1 MKRCPT
7 CNRTFTDDS
16 LSFCLD
22 DGAPLLSVSDAPS
35 SGSFDP
41 GATMRY
47 TEARDTSP
55 PTEVYRPSTPPPSNQ
70 VVNPTWSP
78 GPSAQA
84 ARKSS
89 ILPWVIGGGVL
100 LLLVGIGLIV
110 LIAAIIGFNS
120 SKSSNRNSN
129 NSNNSNGSANRSN
142 RNSANSNG
150 NSNNSNNSNSGS
162 SATMRDDFSSEKWLT
177 GTTPNGT
184 YWYKDDEYHMHAT
197 ANSSVVVY
205 APNKDDYYTEDST
218 VRVTARS
225 VSGTSPRFGYGV
237 AVLGEMKDNQL
248 EDYSFLI
255 YTGNDPQYKVVLHKS
270 GKETPMVNWTKT
282 STIRTGT
289 SPNQLEVRVKGDQMS
304 FYINGQYATSIRDT
318 AGYKAGVVGL
328 YSSETYEI
336 VFDDLE
342 IDR

>member
-35 SGSFDP
+35 SGSFDAN
-41 GATMRY
+41 ATMRY
-47 TEARDTSP
+47 TDARDTSP
-55 PTEVYRPSTPPPSNQ
+55 PTEVYRPGQTPGSQ
-70 VVNPTWSP
+70 IVTPTWSP

-84 ARKSS
+84 ARKASV
-89 ILPWVIGGGVL
+89 LPWVIGGGVL
-100 LLLVGIGLIV
+100 LLLLGIGAVV
-110 LIAAIIGFNS
+110 LIAALIS
-120 SKSSNRNSN
+120 YSSNSKNR
-129 NSNNSNGSANRSN
+129 NNSNGNKSN
-142 RNSANSNG
+142 KNSVV
-150 NSNNSNNSNSGS
+150 NSNNGNANGNSNSGS
-162 SATMRDDFSSEKWLT
+162 SSSMRDDFADAKWLT
-177 GTTPNGT
+177 GTTANGV
-184 YWYKDDEYHMHAT
+184 YWYQNGEYHMHAT
-197 ANSSVVVY
+197 ANNSVVVY

-218 VRVTARS
+218 VRVTTRS

-237 AVLGEMKDNQL
+237 AVLGELKKNQL

-255 YTGNDPQYKVVLHKS
+255 FTGEDPQYKVVLHKG
-270 GKETPMVNWTKT
+270 GKETPIVNWTRS

-336 VFDDLE
+336 AFDDLE